1 MVVMSIEEESCFIL
15 LKKVGELFISL
26 FIVYFPVQN
35 PWRKITAFFFFFL
48 IPGGFANIISNAWQG
63 KSSFFF
69 LCTLFEILR
78 LSDLLKVTG
87 LVNGRTC
94 FVPPCHVL
102 KAHALSTTFLGIEV
116 SSMGRRFGSYKT
128 TTKEERN
135 SLFPGSEGNRITG
148 LWVCLQ
154 SAEMV
159 LWHSH
164 NCSPRDF
171 SLTSGLFLQADN
183 SDTLLE
189 SNTLPMNHRA
199 VFSCL

>member
-15 LKKVGELFISL
+15 LKKSRWVIYFFIYCLFSSAKSL
-26 FIVYFPVQN
+26 EEN
-35 PWRKITAFFFFFL
+35 NCLFFLFL